1 MGHRINDLFN
11 SNDMLL
17 KAEFKWVNRNC
28 NKATNFMSKYAITN
42 NCNLNFGMDYPTAI
56 HDFVMVDAIN

>member
-28 NKATNFMSKYAITN
+28 NKATNFMS
-42 NCNLNFGMDYPTAI
+42 
-56 HDFVMVDAIN
+56 